1 MIVVP
6 FQILHLDSLLREIQ
20 DYNQSKDFAGLNWDR
35 PKLEESLKS
44 AQTLS
49 IYQNTEPSA
58 IIIYRVTSAEV
69 VEIDLLMTW
78 RKFQRQSLMKFL
90 FLEFL
95 AQFKGFKE
103 VWLEVH
109 EKNLPARALYQ
120 KLGFQE
126 IGRRPRYY
134 LDGGAAIV
142 CSLYL

>member
-1 MIVVP
+1 MIRKP
-6 FQILHLDSLLREIQ
+6 FQISDLDSLVLEISE
-20 DYNQSKDFAGLNWDR
+20 YNQNKDFAGLNWDR
-35 PKLEESLKS
+35 TKLQESLKT

-49 IYQNTEPSA
+49 IYQNLEPCA
-58 IIIYRVTSAEV
+58 IIIYRVTSSEV

-78 RKFQRQSLMKFL
+78 RKFQRQNLMQAL
-90 FLEFL
+90 FLDFL

-109 EKNLPARALYQ
+109 EKNQPARQLYQ
-120 KLGFQE
+120 KLGFRE